1 MHSRPSTCPEDTPM
15 VLGSPRAR
23 RLAQWLGAIVALAVL
38 LLVPLALPSCGSDPA
53 PTTPSV
59 YGKAA
64 GNVVVL
70 DQATESLFTGM
81 RGTSYAFSTTASKIA
96 SLQPGNIIV
105 GRLNGGFAAWVDGVT
120 KTDLYIVQTHPA
132 QITDVFQEA
141 EIHISRPVLS
151 AGAAKFQSRTLRP
164 TGLPRSSVLS
174 PLSLSPQFTWPW
186 DTMDAGVN
194 ADLVDSFHIKDKLWS
209 RMVPLGAN
217 TTAEANLWL
226 IAGYDLLP
234 SVNLDISIK
243 DFAVT
248 NAQMM
253 FSGTADAYIGFE
265 ADTEV
270 TLNPPDLKLVNH
282 VFDPIAFDVGPIPVA
297 IVPKLELTAH
307 TEASFNASA
316 SLIVSKG
323 FNFQLG
329 STYDGTN
336 WNHVHSITPIPLEFT
351 KRASV
356 NASGKVQINIALG
369 LQIFHSTLTATISP
383 YARFNWDPINAPH
396 WQVFGGICGGATAD
410 LSFFGKQ
417 VEYQW
422 TPSPCPEWTLYQ
434 SNSGLIMSTITPSS
448 TTVSTGGTQQF
459 QAQVTSGSAGDT
471 STAWTT
477 DFGTI
482 SANGLFT
489 APASPVVAHI
499 TATANADSTQTASAV
514 VNVIALPTIQGF
526 TAASNPIGSGS
537 RALLTPVFTGGTGVI
552 DQGVGPVTSNTTV
565 ATGALTSTITF
576 TLSVTNNVGAT
587 AQLPLTVSTTP
598 VTVLDPIANP
608 TAWQLNG
615 NAAIDTTNKL
625 IILTTSGPSQA
636 GSIFYKTPIPMSAIT
651 IIYDALA
658 DQPSQSIWPIPS
670 TQGADGLALVLGDT
684 SRGATSTSLGF
695 LGTGLGMSG
704 IGGFALAQRM
714 YQGSCGEPSN
724 NFIYWTDPS
733 TWSSS
738 CFTVSG
744 QVTANLPVFLGNLIQ
759 YKVQLQNGQLT
770 VWINGN
776 VVTGPTAVQGIP
788 TNGLLG
794 FSGGTGGSYERH
806 TIQNLSVTSP

>member
-1 MHSRPSTCPEDTPM
+1 MHLRPSTRPEDTPQREPHALWNSRSQR
-15 VLGSPRAR
+15 LG
-23 RLAQWLGAIVALAVL
+23 QWLGALLVLAAVL
-38 LLVPLALPSCGSDPA
+38 FLPLSLPSCGSDPA
-53 PTTPSV
+53 PTTPSL

-70 DQATESLFTGM
+70 DTTTEALYFGM
-81 RGTSYAFSTTASKIA
+81 RGTSYTFSTTASKIA

-105 GRLNGGFAAWVDGVT
+105 GRLKGGFAAWVDGVS
-120 KTDLYIVQTHPA
+120 KTDVYEVQTHPA
-132 QITDVFQEA
+132 QLTDIFQEA
-141 EIHISRPVLS
+141 EIHISRPVFT
-151 AGAAKFQSRTLRP
+151 AGGTQPQSRALRP
-164 TGLPRSSVLS
+164 TGLPPS
-174 PLSLSPQFTWPW
+174 SLSPQFTWPW
-186 DTMDAGVN
+186 DLIDAGVN
-194 ADLVDSFHIKDKLWS
+194 DNLVSSFAVQEKLWS
-209 RMVPLGAN
+209 RLVQINPN
-217 TTAEANLWL
+217 TTAQANLWFV
-226 IAGYDLLP
+226 AGYDLMP
-234 SVNLDISIK
+234 TVNLDISIK
-243 DFAVT
+243 DFSIKSATV
-248 NAQMM
+248 M
-253 FSGTADAYIGFE
+253 FAGRADAYIGFE
-265 ADTEV
+265 ADAQVAIT
-270 TLNPPDLKLVNH
+270 PPDLKLINH
-282 VFDPIAFDVGPIPVA
+282 QFDPIAFEVGPIPVA
-297 IVPKLELTAH
+297 IVPSLVVTAH
-307 TEASFNASA
+307 TEATFNASA

-323 FNFQLG
+323 FDFQLG

-356 NASGKVQINIALG
+356 NASGKVQLNVALT
-369 LQIFHSTLTATISP
+369 LKIFHSTLTATVSP
-383 YARFNWDPINAPH
+383 YARFNWDPINIPH
-396 WQVFGGICGGATAD
+396 WQVFGGICGEASANLSVFSKTA
-410 LSFFGKQ
+410 Q
-417 VEYQW
+417 YQW
-422 TPSPCPEWTLYQ
+422 GPQGPLCDEWTLYQ
-434 SNSGLIMSTITPSS
+434 SNSGVIMSTITPSS

-482 SANGLFT
+482 SASGLFT
-489 APASPVVAHI
+489 APTSTVVAHI
-499 TATANADSTQTASAV
+499 TATSNADATQTASAV
-514 VNVIALPTIQGF
+514 VNVIALPTIQSF

-537 RALLTPVFTGGTGVI
+537 RALLTPVFTGGTGFI
-552 DQGVGPVTSNTTV
+552 DQGVGSVTSNTTV
-565 ATGALTSTITF
+565 ATGALTSTTTF
-576 TLSVTNNVGAT
+576 TLSVTNNAGAT
-587 AQLPLTVSTTP
+587 AQLPLTVSTTQ

-615 NAAIDTTNKL
+615 NAAIDTVNKL
-625 IILTTSGPSQA
+625 IILTTSGPNQA
-636 GSIFYKTPIPMSAIT
+636 GSIFYTTPIPMSAIT

-658 DQPSQSIWPIPS
+658 DQPSQIMSPPWS
-670 TQGADGLALVLGDT
+670 QGADGLALVLGDT
-684 SRGATSTSLGF
+684 FRGATSTSLGY

-714 YQGSCGEPSN
+714 YQGSCGEPSA

-733 TWSSS
+733 TWNGT
-738 CFTVSG
+738 CYTVSG